1 MKNLSINFYRYLT
14 LSIVWGGV
22 IVYLLIIYSPKFG
35 LPTSFPFLDKVVHFI
50 LFFIQSI
57 FITNTIYEYR
67 NRNNL
72 TVLRNLEYENNQ
84 VTAGQKLMSIKI
96 TADYAISKNITS
108 LFFYDHNFSKFA
120 ISTAF
125 PQTSIRSGI
134 TIRYNFGN

>member
-67 NRNNL
+67 NRNNRIL
-72 TVLRNLEYENNQ
+72 LIVSIIFLLLLGVIIEIQQIYLPYRTFEIMDLISNFVGVLC
-84 VTAGQKLMSIKI
+84 GS
-96 TADYAISKNITS
+96 
-108 LFFYDHNFSKFA
+108 FFIIYFRK
-120 ISTAF
+120 
-125 PQTSIRSGI
+125 
-134 TIRYNFGN
+134 YK

>member
-67 NRNNL
+67 NRNNRIL
-72 TVLRNLEYENNQ
+72 LILSIIFLLLLGVIIEIQQIYLPYRTFEIMDLISNFVGVFSGSFFIIYFRN
-84 VTAGQKLMSIKI
+84 
-96 TADYAISKNITS
+96 
-108 LFFYDHNFSKFA
+108 
-120 ISTAF
+120 
-125 PQTSIRSGI
+125 
-134 TIRYNFGN
+134 YN

>member
-14 LSIVWGGV
+14 LSIAWGGV

-67 NRNNL
+67 NRNNRIL
-72 TVLRNLEYENNQ
+72 LIVSIIFLVLLGVIIEIQQIYLPYRTFEIIDL
-84 VTAGQKLMSIKI
+84 
-96 TADYAISKNITS
+96 ISNFVGVLCGS
-108 LFFYDHNFSKFA
+108 FFIIYFRK
-120 ISTAF
+120 
-125 PQTSIRSGI
+125 
-134 TIRYNFGN
+134 YK

>member
-67 NRNNL
+67 NRNNRIL
-72 TVLRNLEYENNQ
+72 LIVSIISLLLLGVIIEIQQIYLPYRRFEIMDLISNFVGVFSGSFFIIYFRN
-84 VTAGQKLMSIKI
+84 
-96 TADYAISKNITS
+96 
-108 LFFYDHNFSKFA
+108 
-120 ISTAF
+120 
-125 PQTSIRSGI
+125 
-134 TIRYNFGN
+134 YN

>member
-67 NRNNL
+67 NRNNRIL
-72 TVLRNLEYENNQ
+72 LIVSIIFLLLLGVIIEIQQIYLPYRRFEIMDLISNFVGVFSGSFFIIYFRN
-84 VTAGQKLMSIKI
+84 
-96 TADYAISKNITS
+96 
-108 LFFYDHNFSKFA
+108 
-120 ISTAF
+120 
-125 PQTSIRSGI
+125 
-134 TIRYNFGN
+134 YN

>member
-35 LPTSFPFLDKVVHFI
+35 LPSSFPFLDKVVHFI

-67 NRNNL
+67 NRNNRIL
-72 TVLRNLEYENNQ
+72 LIVSIIFLLLLGVIIEIQQIYLPYRTFEIMDLISNFVGVFSGSFFIIYFRN
-84 VTAGQKLMSIKI
+84 
-96 TADYAISKNITS
+96 
-108 LFFYDHNFSKFA
+108 
-120 ISTAF
+120 
-125 PQTSIRSGI
+125 
-134 TIRYNFGN
+134 YN

>member
-14 LSIVWGGV
+14 LSIAWGFF

-67 NRNNL
+67 NRNNRIL
-72 TVLRNLEYENNQ
+72 LIVSIIFLLLLGVIIEIQQIYLPYRTFEIMDLISNFVGVFSGSFFIIYFRN
-84 VTAGQKLMSIKI
+84 
-96 TADYAISKNITS
+96 
-108 LFFYDHNFSKFA
+108 
-120 ISTAF
+120 
-125 PQTSIRSGI
+125 
-134 TIRYNFGN
+134 YN

>member
-67 NRNNL
+67 NRNNRIL
-72 TVLRNLEYENNQ
+72 FI
-84 VTAGQKLMSIKI
+84 GSII
-96 TADYAISKNITS
+96 FLLLLGVIIEIQQIYLPYRTFEIMDLISNFVGVFSGSFFIIYFKN
-108 LFFYDHNFSKFA
+108 
-120 ISTAF
+120 
-125 PQTSIRSGI
+125 
-134 TIRYNFGN
+134 YN

>member
-67 NRNNL
+67 NRNNRIL
-72 TVLRNLEYENNQ
+72 LIVSIISLLLLGVIIEIQQIYLPYRTFEIMDLISNFVGVFSGSFFIIYFRN
-84 VTAGQKLMSIKI
+84 
-96 TADYAISKNITS
+96 
-108 LFFYDHNFSKFA
+108 
-120 ISTAF
+120 
-125 PQTSIRSGI
+125 
-134 TIRYNFGN
+134 YN

>member
-67 NRNNL
+67 NRNNRIL
-72 TVLRNLEYENNQ
+72 FI
-84 VTAGQKLMSIKI
+84 GSII
-96 TADYAISKNITS
+96 FLLLLGVIIEIQQIYLPYRRFEIMDLISNFVGVFSGSFFIIYFKN
-108 LFFYDHNFSKFA
+108 
-120 ISTAF
+120 
-125 PQTSIRSGI
+125 
-134 TIRYNFGN
+134 YN